1 MGLSKN
7 KDENSKKFVITNEY
21 ISNMNSDS
29 PIKIDNESLENLL
42 KEFDSEK
49 KNKENPNHK

>member
-1 MGLSKN
+1 
-7 KDENSKKFVITNEY
+7 
-21 ISNMNSDS
+21 MNSDS